1 MWKKISLTFFGV
13 LVFGLLFVE
22 GRSLWQDKE
31 KVRAQY
37 EQMQAEVSR
46 AEKERSQLTA
56 DIEYLSLPE
65 NFEKEIRSR
74 FNFHL
79 KDEKTIIVVPIEAT
93 SAIGG
98 AGTDN

>member
-1 MWKKISLTFFGV
+1 MWKKISLAVFGV

-37 EQMQAEVSR
+37 EEMQAEVTR
-46 AEKERSQLTA
+46 AEKERGQLTA
-56 DIEYLSLPE
+56 DIEYLSLPA

-93 SAIGG
+93 SA
-98 AGTDN
+98 ATSAAE

>member
-1 MWKKISLTFFGV
+1 MFS
-13 LVFGLLFVE
+13 LLFVE

-37 EQMQAEVSR
+37 EQMQAEVLR
-46 AEKERSQLTA
+46 AEKERGQLSA
-56 DIEYLSLPE
+56 DIEYLTLPA

-93 SAIGG
+93 SAASSSGVG
-98 AGTDN
+98 N